1 MSVEVR
7 CGVGGV
13 VGLDHVQLAA
23 PAGCEAEARRFF
35 SEVLGLPEVEKPA
48 SLRGRGGVWFALGRQ
63 QLHIGVEE
71 SFAPARKAHP
81 ALLIASAADLDVIAD
96 RLAEAGA
103 PVIWDEALPGVS
115 RVYTRD
121 PWGNRLEL
129 LAHPTAHQA

>member
-1 MSVEVR
+1 MSVEDR
-7 CGVGGV
+7 RGVGGV

-23 PAGCEAEARRFF
+23 PAGCEVEARRFF

-48 SLRGRGGVWFALGRQ
+48 SLRGRGGVWFELGRQ

-81 ALLIASAADLDVIAD
+81 ALLVASAADLDAVAR
-96 RLAEAGA
+96 RLADAGA
-103 PVIWDEALPGVS
+103 PVMWDEALPGVS
-115 RVYTRD
+115 RFYTQD

-129 LAHPTAHQA
+129 LARPTHQS